1 VTRGT
6 GLQLIV
12 RLGSRASAAGQK
24 VTMTAHSRPSQFKP
38 PTRELK
44 AINLALQGG
53 GFHGAFTWGVLDR
66 LLEQEQLLVEGIS
79 ATSAGS
85 VNAVVLAYGL
95 SVAGREG
102 AKRAL
107 EIFWRRLS
115 AMMTSSFVQPSIF
128 DKSLGNF
135 GLEFSAGY
143 VMTKMLCQFL
153 SPYQLNPFNLNPL
166 KDLLEEVVDFARVR
180 ELTAVKLFLCATNV
194 RKCSVEIFQASEL
207 TVDHV
212 LASSCLPLFMQAV
225 EIDGERYWDGG
236 FVGNPAL
243 FPLIYECDAHDIVM
257 VQVTPVRRPDFPVT
271 AHSILRRMQEVSVS
285 SSLVRE
291 MRAVAFVNHFL
302 DQGRMTGGKKIF
314 VHSIDADDILSD
326 LPNSSKLNG
335 DWDFL
340 SYLHDLG
347 RKYTENWLSSTF
359 DRLGTESSVD
369 LTTKYL

>member
-1 VTRGT
+1 
-6 GLQLIV
+6 
-12 RLGSRASAAGQK
+12 
-24 VTMTAHSRPSQFKP
+24 M
-38 PTRELK
+38 
-44 AINLALQGG
+44 ALQGG
-53 GFHGAFTWGVLDR
+53 GFHGACAWGVLDR

-107 EIFWRRLS
+107 EIFWRKLS

-180 ELTAVKLFLCATNV
+180 EQTAVKLFLCATNV
-194 RKCSVEIFQASEL
+194 RKCSQASEL

-291 MRAVAFVNHFL
+291 MRAVAFVNHL
-302 DQGRMTGGKKIF
+302 PDQGRMTGGKKIF

-359 DRLGTESSVD
+359 DRLGTKSSVD